1 LIAGPSVPCCGTGAW
16 TFTEG
21 ARREVVAIVKFNTED
36 EVVVRVVRDGTMNVL
51 VCTEKVCEAT
61 WKEVS
66 VSGLEMGMLKG

>member
-1 LIAGPSVPCCGTGAW
+1 M
-16 TFTEG
+16 
-21 ARREVVAIVKFNTED
+21 VAIVKFNTED